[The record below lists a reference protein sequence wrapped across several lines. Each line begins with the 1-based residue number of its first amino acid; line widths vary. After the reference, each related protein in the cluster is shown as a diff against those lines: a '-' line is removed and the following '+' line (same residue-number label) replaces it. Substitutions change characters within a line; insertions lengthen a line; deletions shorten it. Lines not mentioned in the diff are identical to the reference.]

1 VADGDE
7 HVRLALGTQHE
18 LQRLH
23 RVTTGLRGMK
33 RGSAARVEDACALR
47 QTPVDRHSAEPVG
60 LREESRAGEV
70 AVHGG
75 VYTMPPV
82 DGYPFVYR
90 DTVRFRDL
98 DGMGHVN
105 NAVFFTYMESAR
117 IAYLASLGA
126 GSNPQQ
132 SLILARAE
140 ADFRSPIAFGEEI
153 EVGVR
158 TSRMGSKSF
167 DLEYEVRADGR
178 VAAEGRSVL
187 VGYDYARGA
196 SVEIPA
202 EWREWLAPEVTV

>member
-1 VADGDE
+1 
-7 HVRLALGTQHE
+7 
-18 LQRLH
+18 
-23 RVTTGLRGMK
+23 
-33 RGSAARVEDACALR
+33 
-47 QTPVDRHSAEPVG
+47 
-60 LREESRAGEV
+60 
-70 AVHGG
+70 
-75 VYTMPPV
+75 MPPV

-126 GSNPQQ
+126 GDNPQQ

-158 TSRMGSKSF
+158 TSRMGTKSF
-167 DLEYEVRADGR
+167 ELEYEVRADGR
-178 VAAEGRSVL
+178 VAAEGKSVL
-187 VGYDYARGA
+187 VGYDYERGA

-202 EWREWLAPEVTV
+202 QWREWLAPEVTV